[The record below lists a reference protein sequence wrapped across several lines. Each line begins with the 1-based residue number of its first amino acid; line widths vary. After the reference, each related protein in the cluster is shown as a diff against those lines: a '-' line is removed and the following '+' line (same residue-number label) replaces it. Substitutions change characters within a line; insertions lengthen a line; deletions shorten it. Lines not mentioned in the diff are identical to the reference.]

1 MQYIKIKDK
10 EIKSIIREYKNSNVI
25 RMYFKGTTLNI
36 SKPRRMTVR
45 QLEKII
51 KENEEEIYIQYKKI
65 TATENSNI
73 KHWQNGEKI
82 MYKGEDYIIKLKE
95 REDKLIKIFINKEEK
110 NLEIEIPENMNEEE
124 KKEEIDKAIKKL
136 FKINTN
142 AMISEK
148 LPYWSQKTKIEYKQY
163 KIGDAT
169 SKFGSCIPSKKIL
182 HFSNRLIMLP
192 EDKVDAIIVHELCH
206 IIYAN
211 HSKDFYNLVKTYIKN
226 YDEINKWLKE
236 NSNAIMI

>member
-65 TATENSNI
+65 TATENNNI

-148 LPYWSQKTKIEYKQY
+148 LPYWSQ
-163 KIGDAT
+163 
-169 SKFGSCIPSKKIL
+169 
-182 HFSNRLIMLP
+182 
-192 EDKVDAIIVHELCH
+192 
-206 IIYAN
+206 
-211 HSKDFYNLVKTYIKN
+211 
-226 YDEINKWLKE
+226 
-236 NSNAIMI
+236 